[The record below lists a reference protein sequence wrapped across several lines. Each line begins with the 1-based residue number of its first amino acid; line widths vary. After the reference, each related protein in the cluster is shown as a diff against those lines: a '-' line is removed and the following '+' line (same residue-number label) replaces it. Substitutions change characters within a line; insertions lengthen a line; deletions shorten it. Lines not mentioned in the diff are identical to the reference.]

1 MTTTESRAAKAAK
14 AEHDHAH
21 MPQSPAAKSAL
32 NTLLEGNRRFVAGEP
47 YYRRDITAAR
57 AAATEQHPIAAVFT
71 CVDSRVTAESL
82 FDCDFGHLIVVRT
95 AGHVPDRAAVGSLAF
110 AVSELDVSLVIVLG
124 HERCGAIQLA
134 VNSYRANPHG
144 MTGNFLT
151 DELHSMAAE
160 GVEKSPDDPYHAA
173 MLRQID
179 HTVVELRG
187 DDQLAGAEVI
197 GARYDLDHGTVRI
210 VA

>member
-1 MTTTESRAAKAAK
+1 
-14 AEHDHAH
+14 
-21 MPQSPAAKSAL
+21 MPQSPEAKSAL
-32 NTLLEGNRRFVAGEP
+32 TTLLEGNRRFVAGEP
-47 YYRRDITAAR
+47 HYRRDITAAR

-95 AGHVPDRAAVGSLAF
+95 AGHVPDRAAVGSLEF
-110 AVSELDVSLVIVLG
+110 AVSELEVPLVIVLG

-134 VNSYRANPHG
+134 VNSYRDNPHG
-144 MTGNFLT
+144 MTGSFLT
-151 DELHSMAAE
+151 DELHPIAAE
-160 GVEKSPDDPYHAA
+160 GVAASGDDPYHAA
-173 MLRQID
+173 MLRQIH

-187 DDQLAGAEVI
+187 DEHLASAEVI
-197 GARYDLDHGTVRI
+197 GARYDLDHGTVRL